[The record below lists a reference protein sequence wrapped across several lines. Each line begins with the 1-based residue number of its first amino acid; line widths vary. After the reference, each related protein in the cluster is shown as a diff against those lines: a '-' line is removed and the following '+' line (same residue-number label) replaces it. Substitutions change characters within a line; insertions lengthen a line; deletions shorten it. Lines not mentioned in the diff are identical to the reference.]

1 MKCDT
6 INHWKFFK
14 AGGAYQAS
22 INTAE
27 DIKNIGE
34 LDRKMWSALAC
45 PVNGLAFDQ
54 KLLDILDSK
63 KDGKIRY
70 DDIVSATQWVCK
82 NLKDVSVMF
91 DSPNALTL
99 SNINDETDE
108 GKALLVSAKTILANI
123 GKSDSDEISLDDFSD
138 TQKIFA
144 NSAFNADGIITE
156 DAFDSDELKALFAD
170 IASVSPAKTDRSGKA
185 GIDKADIEKFYA
197 DAKAYVDW
205 QNARTADPAILP
217 LADAT
222 DNAYA
227 SYLAVK
233 EKIEDYFTRTEI
245 LAFDKSAESAV
256 NATAEQF
263 AKILSGD
270 ITQASDELKALPISS
285 VSNDNSIDLLGAVN
299 PAWKSA
305 LANFANSVA
314 TPICSTTKI
323 TRDDWQKIAITLAPF
338 ATWLNSKPN
347 TDVSKIALDRLNA
360 ILAEDKSAELYKAID
375 ADQAVSVEVEN
386 ISKVEKLVRLNA
398 GLVKLLRNF
407 VNFQEFYKEKSDS
420 IFQFGELYI
429 DSRMCSLCIKVNDV
443 AKHASMSALSYGYLL
458 YCTCKRKGEADI
470 NIVAMVT
477 AGDSDNLIVGRNG
490 LFYDKQGRVWDA
502 TVSKIVVNPIGISQ
516 AFFAPYKRFVR
527 WISEQIAKR
536 ASAADAD
543 ASATLQ
549 KGIQVDTKTK
559 KLDMGIVAALGVA
572 IGGITTALGLVIE
585 AFLGLGHWLPLGI
598 LGIFLAISLPSMLV
612 SWLKLRL
619 RNIAPLLDANGWAI
633 NNKAGVSMAFGS
645 HLTLVRRG
653 KRCPTNKR

>member
-1 MKCDT
+1 MKSDS

-34 LDRKMWSALAC
+34 LDRKVWSALAC

-54 KLLDILDSK
+54 KLLDILDSQ

-70 DDIVSATQWVCK
+70 DDIVSATQWVSK

-91 DSPNALTL
+91 DAPNAVNL
-99 SNINDETDE
+99 SNINDDSDE
-108 GKALLVSAKTILANI
+108 GKALLSSAKTILANI
-123 GKSDSDEISLDDFSD
+123 GKPDADEISLDDFAD

-156 DAFDSDELKALFAD
+156 SAFESDELKALFAD
-170 IASVSPAKTDRSGKA
+170 IVSVSPAKTDRSGKP

-217 LADAT
+217 LSDAT
-222 DNAYA
+222 DNAY
-227 SYLAVK
+227 STYLTVK
-233 EKIEDYFTRTEI
+233 EKIDDYFTRVEI
-245 LAFDKSAESAV
+245 LAFDKSAEYAV
-256 NATAEQF
+256 NATADQF
-263 AKILSGD
+263 AKILAGD
-270 ITQASDELKALPISS
+270 ITQSADALKALPISA
-285 VSNDNSIDLLGAVN
+285 VSTESTIDLLGAVN
-299 PAWKSA
+299 PAWKD
-305 LANFANSVA
+305 LLVNFANNVA
-314 TPICSTTKI
+314 TPICTTTKI
-323 TRDDWQKIAITLAPF
+323 SKADWLKIGATFAPF
-338 ATWLNSKPN
+338 ASWLNSKPN
-347 TDVSKIALDRLNA
+347 VEVSKIALDRLNA
-360 ILAEDKSAELYKAID
+360 ILANDKSAELYSAID
-375 ADQAVSVEVEN
+375 ADAAVSVEVEN
-386 ISKVEKLVRLNA
+386 IAKVEKLVRLNA
-398 GLVKLLRNF
+398 NLVKLLRNF
-407 VNFQEFYKEKSDS
+407 VNFQEFYKDKNES

-490 LFYDKQGRVWDA
+490 LFYDRQGRVWDA
-502 TVSKIVVNPIGISQ
+502 TVTKIVVNPIGISQ

-527 WISEQIAKR
+527 WVSEQIAKR

-543 ASATLQ
+543 ASNALQ
-549 KGIQVDTKTK
+549 KGIQVDPKTK

-612 SWLKLRL
+612 AWLKLRL

-633 NNKAGVSMAFGS
+633 NNKACVNMAFGS

-653 KRCPTNKR
+653 KHCSSKN

>member
-1 MKCDT
+1 MKSDS

-14 AGGAYQAS
+14 AGGAYQVS
-22 INTAE
+22 IKTAE

-34 LDRKMWSALAC
+34 LDRKVWSALAC

-54 KLLDILDSK
+54 KLLDILDSQ

-70 DDIVSATQWVCK
+70 DDIVSATQWVSK

-91 DSPNALTL
+91 DAPNAVNL
-99 SNINDETDE
+99 SNINDDSDE
-108 GKALLVSAKTILANI
+108 GKALLSSAKTILANI
-123 GKSDSDEISLDDFSD
+123 GKPDADEISLDDFAD

-156 DAFDSDELKALFAD
+156 SAFESDELKALFAD
-170 IASVSPAKTDRSGKA
+170 IVSVSPAKTDRSGKP

-205 QNARTADPAILP
+205 QNARTADPVILP
-217 LADAT
+217 LGDAT
-222 DNAYA
+222 DNAY
-227 SYLAVK
+227 STYLAVK
-233 EKIEDYFTRTEI
+233 EKIDDYFTRVEI

-256 NATAEQF
+256 NATADQF
-263 AKILSGD
+263 AKILAGD
-270 ITQASDELKALPISS
+270 ITQSADVLKALPISA
-285 VSNDNSIDLLGAVN
+285 VSTESTIDLLGAVN
-299 PAWKSA
+299 PAWKDL
-305 LANFANSVA
+305 LANFANNVA
-314 TPICSTTKI
+314 TPICTTTKI
-323 TRDDWQKIAITLAPF
+323 SKADWLKIGATFAPF
-338 ATWLNSKPN
+338 ASWLNSKPN
-347 TDVSKIALDRLNA
+347 VEVSEIALDRLNT
-360 ILAEDKSAELYKAID
+360 ILANDKSAELYSAID
-375 ADQAVSVEVEN
+375 ADAAVSVEVEN
-386 ISKVEKLVRLNA
+386 IAKVEKLVRLNA
-398 GLVKLLRNF
+398 NLVKLLRNF
-407 VNFQEFYKEKSDS
+407 VNFQEFYKDKNVS

-490 LFYDKQGRVWDA
+490 LFYDRQGRVWDA
-502 TVSKIVVNPIGISQ
+502 TVTKIVVNPIGISQ

-527 WISEQIAKR
+527 WVSEQIAKR

-543 ASATLQ
+543 ASNALQ
-549 KGIQVDTKTK
+549 KGIQVDPKTK

-612 SWLKLRL
+612 AWLKLRL

-633 NNKAGVSMAFGS
+633 NNKACVSMAFGS
-645 HLTLVRRG
+645 QLTLVRRG
-653 KRCPTNKR
+653 KRCSSKN

>member
-45 PVNGLAFDQ
+45 PVSGLAFDQ

-170 IASVSPAKTDRSGKA
+170 IASVSNAKTDRSGKA

-233 EKIEDYFTRTEI
+233 EKIEDYFTRIEI

-256 NATAEQF
+256 NATTEQF
-263 AKILSGD
+263 AKILAGD

-305 LANFANSVA
+305 LTNFANSVA

-323 TRDDWQKIAITLAPF
+323 TRDDWQKIATTLAPF
-338 ATWLNSKPN
+338 AIWLNSKPN

-407 VNFQEFYKEKSDS
+407 VNFQEFYKEKS
-420 IFQFGELYI
+420 
-429 DSRMCSLCIKVNDV
+429 
-443 AKHASMSALSYGYLL
+443 
-458 YCTCKRKGEADI
+458 
-470 NIVAMVT
+470 
-477 AGDSDNLIVGRNG
+477 
-490 LFYDKQGRVWDA
+490 
-502 TVSKIVVNPIGISQ
+502 
-516 AFFAPYKRFVR
+516 
-527 WISEQIAKR
+527 
-536 ASAADAD
+536 
-543 ASATLQ
+543 
-549 KGIQVDTKTK
+549 
-559 KLDMGIVAALGVA
+559 
-572 IGGITTALGLVIE
+572 
-585 AFLGLGHWLPLGI
+585 
-598 LGIFLAISLPSMLV
+598 
-612 SWLKLRL
+612 
-619 RNIAPLLDANGWAI
+619 
-633 NNKAGVSMAFGS
+633 
-645 HLTLVRRG
+645 
-653 KRCPTNKR
+653 